1 MMNSVVDLKK
11 WQEVLSWDEA
21 HIEELRVLGY
31 LYIRQGHFKIA
42 QHFFEILAII
52 TSQKNLDEQSAYDF
66 QTLGSIYLETGDHE
80 RALRYLERALRL
92 DPNNETTRINRMKA
106 LFLLGNLYQA
116 HKEAKTFEKCA
127 NKKLRNEAEAYTLA
141 YSKKTTA

>member
-1 MMNSVVDLKK
+1 MNTLIDLKK
-11 WQEVLSWDEA
+11 WQDVLRWDEQ

-52 TSQKNLDEQSAYDF
+52 TSQKHIDEQSAYDF

-92 DPNNETTRINRMKA
+92 DPTNDTTRINRMKA
-106 LFLLGNLYQA
+106 LFLLGNLHQA
-116 HKEAKTFEKCA
+116 HKEAKTFKRCPNE
-127 NKKLRNEAEAYTLA
+127 KLRNEAEAYMLA
-141 YSKKTTA
+141 YPQKTTA